1 MTNNHPH
8 VSADEPSKE
17 LEEKAAEQ
25 PDNEDV
31 QVDLGN
37 DEGMDASD
45 ANSAVQ
51 PGGGEDKGPVPS
63 SDQP

>member
-1 MTNNHPH
+1 MTQPK
-8 VSADEPSKE
+8 DEPSKE

-25 PDNEDV
+25 PGNEDV

-37 DEGMDASD
+37 DESMDASD

-51 PGGGEDKGPVPS
+51 PGGGEDKGPYPS
-63 SDQP
+63 NG